1 MKSPNMQ
8 RKMFL
13 LAGALAAALLAGGA
27 RAQEVFSDENV
38 EYTLELPNTTWRA
51 TSRPDSVHQHV
62 EFVYG
67 DRLDGYL
74 RIRKEVVEGSEKPAD
89 LASRDADLKLRYR
102 PGYVGGKQETFAGRL
117 SGVTFGY
124 EYTESGK
131 QMAGRIYYLRANDRT
146 VYTLHF
152 TGLRDRLQRMRNQTD
167 SIARSFR
174 LK

>member
-1 MKSPNMQ
+1 MRRIKYS
-8 RKMFL
+8 F
-13 LAGALAAALLAGGA
+13 ACALAVAFVATAAQ
-27 RAQEVFSDENV
+27 AQEVFSDENV

-67 DRLDGYL
+67 DRMDGYL
-74 RIRKEVVEGSEKPAD
+74 RIRKEVVEGEERPDD
-89 LASRDADLKLRYR
+89 LAARDADLKLRYR
-102 PGYVGGKQETFAGRL
+102 PGYVGGKQESFAGRL

-131 QMAGRIYYLRANDRT
+131 QMAGRLYYLKADNRT

-152 TGLRDRLQRMRNQTD
+152 TGLRDKLQRIRNQTD
-167 SIARSFR
+167 AIARSFR

>member
-1 MKSPNMQ
+1 MRRIK
-8 RKMFL
+8 FL
-13 LAGALAAALLAGGA
+13 LACALAVVFVATAAE
-27 RAQEVFSDENV
+27 AQEVFSDENV

-67 DRLDGYL
+67 DRMDGYL
-74 RIRKEVVEGSEKPAD
+74 RLRKEVIEGEERPAD
-89 LASRDADLKLRYR
+89 LATRDADLKLRYR

-124 EYTESGK
+124 EYIESGK
-131 QMAGRIYYLRANDRT
+131 QMAGRIYYLKANDRT

-152 TGLRDRLQRMRNQTD
+152 TGLRDKIQRIRNQTD
-167 SIARSFR
+167 AIARSFR